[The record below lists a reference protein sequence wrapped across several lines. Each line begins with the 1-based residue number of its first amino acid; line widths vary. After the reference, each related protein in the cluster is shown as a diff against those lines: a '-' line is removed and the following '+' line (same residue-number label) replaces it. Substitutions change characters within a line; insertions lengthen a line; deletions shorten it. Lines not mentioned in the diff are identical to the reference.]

1 MMYIQIYCNY
11 ATVLRRLGRFER
23 ALQWYSLSIAE
34 EPHDHD
40 THAAI
45 GYTFHL
51 LRRFDEAI
59 ASYHRAL
66 ALHPSS
72 AFCAEMLCHAL
83 EDTCLYPAASLTN
96 QTIAQFSQ

>member
-1 MMYIQIYCNY
+1 M
-11 ATVLRRLGRFER
+11 LRRLGRLER

-72 AFCAEMLCHAL
+72 AFCAEMLSHAL
-83 EDTCLYPAASLTN
+83 EDTCLYSTDAAHVDAGHQSLETN
-96 QTIAQFSQ
+96 DKTLDQASQ

>member
-1 MMYIQIYCNY
+1 M
-11 ATVLRRLGRFER
+11 LRRQGKFER

-51 LRRFDEAI
+51 MRRFDEAI
-59 ASYHRAL
+59 TSYHRAL

-72 AFCAEMLCHAL
+72 AFCAEMLSRAL
-83 EDTCLYPAASLTN
+83 EDTCLYPADNVDYQPNVQVL
-96 QTIAQFSQ
+96 Q